1 MDVGGSIAE
10 MTEIDRIRDQIERA
24 FDGDPWC
31 GPSLMSVL
39 EGISTNQAARRLPR
53 LSHSIWEVVLHVAA
67 WQEAVARRVD
77 GEPVAMPEGGDWPTV
92 DDAGDPAWQAALQRL
107 GDSHRLLIRTLDSI
121 DESHLDRKVGDSRD
135 PAMGSG
141 LTAYANLHGIAQHA
155 MYHAGQIAI
164 PKKLVGI

>member
-1 MDVGGSIAE
+1 MTE

-39 EGISTNQAARRLPR
+39 EGVSSDLAARRLPR
-53 LSHSIWEVVLHVAA
+53 LSHSIREVVLHVSE
-67 WQEAVARRVD
+67 WEEAVARRIA
-77 GEPVAMPEGGDWPTV
+77 GEPVAIPKGGDWPTV
-92 DDAGDPAWQAALQRL
+92 DDAGDPAWQAALQRF

-121 DESHLDRKVGDSRD
+121 DESHLDGKIEDSRD

-141 LTAYANLHGIAQHA
+141 MNA
-155 MYHAGQIAI
+155 
-164 PKKLVGI
+164 